1 MSTSTGHNTR
11 VVKLLQTDL
20 PCETDP
26 TVITHARNFT
36 VAQGVETSRFTNIRI
51 TILQVLSYVLTA
63 TLIVSN

>member
-11 VVKLLQTDL
+11 AVKLLQTDL

-36 VAQGVETSRFTNIRI
+36 VAQGVEISRITNLRI
-51 TILQVLSYVLTA
+51 TILQELSYVLIA
-63 TLIVSN
+63 TVLVFN